1 MNQIVA
7 KGIFISVEGGEGG
20 GKTSQIRM
28 LGEKLMAMGY
38 GAVLTREPGG
48 TPGAETI
55 RKLLVEGTSRNW
67 NGLTEALLHTAAR
80 REHLVNTVWPALEA
94 GKIVISDR
102 FADST
107 LAYQGYAHGVDKSVL
122 ATLYTLVAGDFKP
135 RLTVILDLPVD
146 VGLVRAAGRGGQESR
161 YESLGCQFH
170 ERVRQGFREIAEA
183 DPGRCKLIDATQ
195 DMDTIH
201 RAILAEVMKVLPATA

>member
-1 MNQIVA
+1 MA

-28 LGEKLMAMGY
+28 LGEKLTSMGH
-38 GAVLTREPGG
+38 VPLLTREPGG
-48 TPGAETI
+48 TPGAEAI
-55 RKLLVEGTSRNW
+55 RKLLVESSNGHW
-67 NGLTEALLHTAAR
+67 DGLTEALLHTAAR
-80 REHLVNTVWPALEA
+80 REHLVNAVWPALDA

-122 ATLYTLVAGDFKP
+122 ATLYSLAAGDFKP
-135 RLTVILDLPVD
+135 RLTVILDLPVE
-146 VGLVRAAGRGGQESR
+146 VGLARAAGRGGKESR

-170 ERVRQGFREIAEA
+170 ERVRQGFCEIAAA
-183 DPGRCKLIDATQ
+183 DPGRFKLIDATQ

-201 RAILAEVMKVLPATA
+201 QAILAEVMKVLPAIA